1 MANALRQDA
10 LGPLNAAEAQRQEAT
25 ARNTTDAE
33 SHSPNTARAQQGSSW
48 NNGQKVYEGMSLL
61 AHPAVQEYAEY
72 QVVRGLL
79 GEKEGQSL
87 ARPEEKARHE
97 QVSTVLKAEEE
108 GEISTRQAFALL
120 DKLQEPQSQENTEVL
135 TRDELPKMADVL
147 QSRYDSLIKRQSG
160 EMAEGET
167 TRDLLDRVQKET
179 DNENKNERI
188 EAEPKLFETG
198 RFAEAVLEERDENYV

>member
-1 MANALRQDA
+1 
-10 LGPLNAAEAQRQEAT
+10 
-25 ARNTTDAE
+25 
-33 SHSPNTARAQQGSSW
+33 
-48 NNGQKVYEGMSLL
+48 MSLL

-167 TRDLLDRVQKET
+167 LGKENTQITLRNMLTDGNTTEYAALPDNMLDKIET
-179 DNENKNERI
+179 ESYYNKKPYIFFNPKTNEI
-188 EAEPKLFETG
+188 EISECKISFK
-198 RFAEAVLEERDENYV
+198 

>member
-1 MANALRQDA
+1 
-10 LGPLNAAEAQRQEAT
+10 
-25 ARNTTDAE
+25 
-33 SHSPNTARAQQGSSW
+33 
-48 NNGQKVYEGMSLL
+48 MSLL

-120 DKLQEPQSQENTEVL
+120 NKLQEPQSQENTEVL

-167 TRDLLDRVQKET
+167 SRDLLDRVQKET

-198 RFAEAVLEERDENYV
+198 RFAEADLEERYEKYVKRKIREKRLPKERLEWKKASDYFISLSPVARGNRFNDKAKKRGKI

>member
-1 MANALRQDA
+1 MKTPRAFLCPGRAH
-10 LGPLNAAEAQRQEAT
+10 QRHEPA
-25 ARNTTDAE
+25 
-33 SHSPNTARAQQGSSW
+33 G
-48 NNGQKVYEGMSLL
+48 
-61 AHPAVQEYAEY
+61 HPAVQEYAEY

-179 DNENKNERI
+179 DNENKIYQAYESPNYENHLKKAA
-188 EAEPKLFETG
+188 AENAYKIKALKKA
-198 RFAEAVLEERDENYV
+198 R